1 MATVKELRAQ
11 AKALGI
17 KGYSRMRK
25 AELEAVLSDAQAVV
39 QEVQAKAQEVAEIR
53 ERLKSISHT
62 SVELKSLR
70 GAKSYEEFKARQA
83 ENVAVIMK
91 CETLSELKALLEP
104 LDTRSMWASARV
116 AMLAICGDAPDL
128 MIGGS
133 RNCASLIMQAR
144 AHARAKS
151 F

>member
-17 KGYSRMRK
+17 KGYSRMKK
-25 AELEAVLSDAQAVV
+25 ALLEQVLSDAQAAA
-39 QEVQAKAQEVAEIR
+39 QEAQEKAQEVAEIR
-53 ERLKSISHT
+53 EQLKSIT
-62 SVELKSLR
+62 PTAMELKSLR
-70 GAKSYEEFKARQA
+70 GAKSYEEFKALQA
-83 ENVAVIMK
+83 ENVAVLMK
-91 CETLSELKALLEP
+91 CETLSELEALLGL
-104 LDTRSMWASARV
+104 LDTRSMWVSARG
-116 AMLAICGDAPDL
+116 AMLAISGDAPDFML
-128 MIGGS
+128 GGR